1 LFNVTPV
8 LVMNRAEATEG
19 SAVNGSQYVGIAYGT
34 GPAVFVD
41 GDEAGVGIF
50 GGFLGA
56 FGYGPGPI
64 VVQEGVKDAAD
75 LFFNRI

>member
-1 LFNVTPV
+1 MSVSL
-8 LVMNRAEATEG
+8 E
-19 SAVNGSQYVGIAYGT
+19 T

-56 FGYGPGPI
+56 FGYGPVPI
-64 VVQEGVKDAAD
+64 VVEEGVKDAAD
-75 LFFNRI
+75 LFFTRI